1 MRQAA
6 LALAC
11 ALLLGGC
18 KAPGDP
24 VATPTPTPEATPI
37 PTQAAKAREFVLPC
51 GAQGDFHPITGENR
65 ADLTMAPLLYRGL
78 FALDRQFEAQKE
90 LCKSYTVSEDGRTWT
105 FQLVDITFSDGSP
118 LTPREAAA
126 SLEQARKS
134 ERYAGRLAAISKV
147 TAGDGAVSV
156 TLSAPNGDLP
166 KLLDVPIVKETSDP
180 KRPLGTG
187 PYVLEG
193 EREGLCLVA
202 RPGTVV
208 PLQTISLR
216 PMGAGDELVHGFD
229 AGEISLV
236 DTDLTG
242 SGVLGY
248 SGHLETND
256 YPTTTLLYVGCNTA
270 RGLCQDAGL
279 RRAVGLAIDRQDV
292 AGRLLAGHA
301 VAAELPVH
309 PASAGYDAELAA
321 ILTASPARAGELLAQ
336 AKWVKG
342 DDGWLRKGRGKLSVR
357 LLVNQEN
364 TWKVTVAEAVG
375 TSLEALG
382 WTVAVDKL
390 PFEDFEAALKRGD
403 FDLYLGECAMTAD
416 FDPAALVGWSGRLNY
431 GKYHSGETEEL
442 LSAWRG
448 ARGEG
453 RSEAGHTLYAKLAA
467 DAPILPVC
475 FKNGSLLTQWGQVSG
490 VQPTQRDVFAGL
502 AGWSITEF

>member
-1 MRQAA
+1 MRLAA
-6 LALAC
+6 VALGC

-18 KAPGDP
+18 TSPGDP
-24 VATPTPTPEATPI
+24 VATSTPTPEATPA
-37 PTQAAKAREFVLPC
+37 PTQAAKVREFVLPC

-65 ADLTMAPLLYRGL
+65 ADLTLAPLLYQGL

-90 LCKSYTVSEDGRTWT
+90 LCSGYTVSEDGRTWT
-105 FQLVDITFSDGSP
+105 FQLVNITFSDGSP
-118 LTPREAAA
+118 LTAWEVAA

-134 ERYAGRLAAISKV
+134 ERYAGRLAVISKV

-166 KLLDVPIVKETSDP
+166 KLLDVPIVKETSDK

-187 PYVLEG
+187 PYMLEEDG
-193 EREGLCLVA
+193 EDLRLVA
-202 RPGTVV
+202 REGASV
-208 PLQTISLR
+208 PVQTIPLR
-216 PMGAGDELVHGFD
+216 PVGAGDELVHGFD
-229 AGEISLV
+229 AGEVSLV

-270 RGLCQDAGL
+270 KGLCQDAEL
-279 RRAVGLAIDRQDV
+279 RQAVGLVMDRRDIV
-292 AGRLLAGHA
+292 ERLLAGHA
-301 VAAELPVH
+301 VAAALPVH
-309 PASAGYDAELAA
+309 PASSGYDAALASTLGVDKA
-321 ILTASPARAGELLAQ
+321 KAEELLAQ
-336 AKWVKG
+336 TKWVKG
-342 DDGWLRKGRGKLSVR
+342 DDGLLRKGRSKLSVR

-375 TSLEALG
+375 ASLEELG
-382 WTVAVDKL
+382 WTVTVEKL

-416 FDPAALVGWSGRLNY
+416 FDPAALVGRGGTLNY
-431 GKYHSGETEEL
+431 GHYQSGETEEL
-442 LSAWRG
+442 LTAWRG
-448 ARGEG
+448 AMGEA
-453 RSEAGHTLYAKLAA
+453 RTTAGSALYAKLAA

-475 FKNGSLLTQWGQVSG
+475 FKNGSMLTQWGQVTG
-490 VQPTQRDVFAGL
+490 VRPTQRNVFAGL
-502 AGWSITEF
+502 AGWSISG